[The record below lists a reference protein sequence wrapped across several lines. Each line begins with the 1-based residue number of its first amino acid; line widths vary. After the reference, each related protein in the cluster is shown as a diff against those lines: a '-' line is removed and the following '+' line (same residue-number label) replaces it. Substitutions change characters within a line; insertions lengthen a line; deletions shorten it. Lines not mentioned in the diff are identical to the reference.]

1 MSSTNRGRARNSADF
16 YPTPAW
22 CVHRLLEAVD
32 LRGRRWLE
40 PSAGQGALMQAVTE
54 RRDDIS
60 WTGVELSPARAR
72 HLKTLADV
80 VLVGDIR
87 KVDLEP
93 QYDVALSNPPF
104 SIWQAVVDRVLPLA
118 ETVVMLL
125 RLDVL
130 GSATRAVWWHD
141 HPVDV
146 FVMPDRPSFTGDG
159 RTDSNYYGWFIWRRG
174 ALAGGIRV
182 LPITSFAE
190 RAPKPP
196 RKSRSRR

>member
-22 CVHRLLEAVD
+22 CVHRLLEAVE

-40 PSAGQGALMQAVTE
+40 PSAGRGALIQAVTE

-60 WTGVELSPARAR
+60 WTGVELSAARAR

-104 SIWQAVVDRVLPLA
+104 SIWQDVVHRVLPLA

-130 GSATRAVWWHD
+130 GSAARAAWWHD
-141 HPVDV
+141 HRADV
-146 FVMPDRPSFTGDG
+146 FVIPDRPSFTGDG

-174 ALAGGIRV
+174 AQAGGIRV
-182 LPITSFAE
+182 LPVTSFAE
-190 RAPKPP
+190 RAAKH
-196 RKSRSRR
+196 